1 MDADDILAPNRLNMF
16 LAEMQKQNADLCYA
30 EKVKIHD
37 LNEIQRHTLATWQS
51 STTPLNYVLE
61 NNIMQM
67 CVMCTR
73 ELFQKSKGC
82 NENIFIQD
90 ESLALNLSKYSK
102 KIISS
107 DLHSVFVIL
116 DETETKSIRGENRLS
131 RHLEQQHHD
140 MFFTIDDFIRDYPD
154 IAEQNKK
161 LLIKKAISTYWKS
174 IRHTPQRKF
183 SDFIIYLTSH
193 LHPIQTWNKHR
204 MKLTTYFNQL
214 DHVRKINSRESY

>member
-1 MDADDILAPNRLNMF
+1 MDADDVLAPNRLNMF

-37 LNEIQRHTLATWQS
+37 LNEIQKHTIATWQS

-73 ELFQKSKGC
+73 DLFIKSKGC

-116 DETETKSIRGENRLS
+116 DETETKSIRGEKPNWIFHLAAETHVDRSIVAPEVFLQSNVVGTFQLLQARLS
-131 RHLEQQHHD
+131 
-140 MFFTIDDFIRDYPD
+140 
-154 IAEQNKK
+154 
-161 LLIKKAISTYWKS
+161 
-174 IRHTPQRKF
+174 
-183 SDFIIYLTSH
+183 
-193 LHPIQTWNKHR
+193 
-204 MKLTTYFNQL
+204 
-214 DHVRKINSRESY
+214 

>member
-1 MDADDILAPNRLNMF
+1 
-16 LAEMQKQNADLCYA
+16 
-30 EKVKIHD
+30 
-37 LNEIQRHTLATWQS
+37 
-51 STTPLNYVLE
+51 
-61 NNIMQM
+61 
-67 CVMCTR
+67 MCTR
-73 ELFQKSKGC
+73 DLFIKSKGC

-161 LLIKKAISTYWKS
+161 LLIKKSNFNLLEKYTPYTPAKIYRLHHLLNKS
-174 IRHTPQRKF
+174 SSSNSNMEQTLDEAHNLLQPIRSCKK
-183 SDFIIYLTSH
+183 
-193 LHPIQTWNKHR
+193 N
-204 MKLTTYFNQL
+204 
-214 DHVRKINSRESY
+214 